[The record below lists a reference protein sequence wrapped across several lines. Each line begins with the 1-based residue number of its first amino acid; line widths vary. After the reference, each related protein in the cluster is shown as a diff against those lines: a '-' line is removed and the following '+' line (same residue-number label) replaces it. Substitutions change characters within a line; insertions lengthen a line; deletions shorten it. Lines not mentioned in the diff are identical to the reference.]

1 MKLRNI
7 STLLIAASL
16 SCLLGACDKPE
27 PSVDASKAAADSAAS
42 AALNAAR
49 AAAVDTGKALKE
61 TAIAA
66 EHETDAAVVKTREAA
81 SSADL
86 QGSLQKVGT
95 EARDAVNVAADKTR
109 DMAHDAKQSV
119 DQK

>member
-1 MKLRNI
+1 MNINKI

-16 SCLLGACDKPE
+16 SCLLGACDKPL
-27 PSVDASKAAADSAAS
+27 PSANTSKAEADSAGN

-49 AAAVDTGKALKE
+49 AAAVDTGQALKD

-66 EHETDAAVVKTREAA
+66 KHETDAAIAQTRAAA
-81 SSADL
+81 SSADVP
-86 QGSLQKVGT
+86 GTLQKAGT
-95 EARDAVNVAADKTR
+95 EAKEAVSVAADKTR

>member
-1 MKLRNI
+1 MNLPRI
-7 STLLIAASL
+7 PTLVIAVSL

-42 AALNAAR
+42 SALNAAR
-49 AAAVDTGKALKE
+49 AAAIDTGHALKE

-81 SSADL
+81 TSADV
-86 QGSLQKVGT
+86 QGTLQKAGT
-95 EARDAVNVAADKTR
+95 EAKEAVSVAADKTR
-109 DMAHDAKQSV
+109 DMAHDAKQSI